1 MPSAD
6 SAVAVPPSIRRAA
19 VIGAGT
25 MGAAIAAHL
34 TNAGVPTVLLDVPAV
49 GSSGTDIAARDAI
62 VQAGLAR
69 VLKARPPAV
78 MDPARTAALL
88 TLGNTADNLGL
99 LSSCDWII
107 EAIIEKPEAKQALW
121 AVVETHAGP
130 DAIFSSN
137 SSGIPM
143 AVQSQGRGRAFRQRF
158 LGAHFYNPPRYLYL
172 LELIPTPDTDPAV
185 LETVRAF
192 GDRVLGKGIV
202 IAHDVPGFIGN
213 RVGIYALLHTA
224 RVAEEMDLPPDVV
237 DALTGPILGRPKSGT
252 MRLADT
258 VGLDVLEL
266 ISKDLTATTDDDF
279 RLPDAM
285 IRLLEMGREGEKTGG
300 GYYHRRRDADG
311 TSTIL
316 TFTRHV
322 RPHAGQ
328 RPEKVPGS
336 RQRAS

>member
-1 MPSAD
+1 MSPTA
-6 SAVAVPPSIRRAA
+6 IRRAA

-34 TNAGVPTVLLDVPAV
+34 TNAGVPTVLLDVPAT
-49 GSSGTDIAARDAI
+49 GHPSNGDPADRDA
-62 VQAGLAR
+62 VVRAGLTRA
-69 VLKARPPAV
+69 LQSRPPAV

-88 TLGNTADNLGL
+88 TLGNTADHLSL
-99 LSSCDWII
+99 LADCDWII

-121 AVVETHAGP
+121 ATVERTANP

-143 AVQSQGRGRAFRQRF
+143 AVQSRGRGASFRRRF

-213 RVGIYALLHTA
+213 RIGIYSLLHTA
-224 RVAEEMDLPPDVV
+224 RVAEEMGLSRRRGGCADRPV
-237 DALTGPILGRPKSGT
+237 LGRPTGKRHHAPGRHRGPGRAATHFQRTFPPPRKTISGCP
-252 MRLADT
+252 R
-258 VGLDVLEL
+258 
-266 ISKDLTATTDDDF
+266 
-279 RLPDAM
+279 
-285 IRLLEMGREGEKTGG
+285 
-300 GYYHRRRDADG
+300 
-311 TSTIL
+311 
-316 TFTRHV
+316 
-322 RPHAGQ
+322 
-328 RPEKVPGS
+328 
-336 RQRAS
+336 